1 MPSMRPSE
9 YAMQQRTDGGPFL
22 RIDLND
28 AITVTEEEL
37 KAVESEDEYESISDA
52 IYGTSRVYYSD
63 VALSDDAPG
72 WHLILEVAPEYLT
85 LYPIYARSGHAEY
98 AQPRYD
104 TLTSIIIT
112 RPVYKPYAHPTDQ
125 YEVDELLS
133 DLPAGLYKNWRYGL
147 GFQFEYRYLVNSV
160 SSLAGVDTLILHGG
174 TGSNDAKIK
183 GNEFYLGIDR
193 LERLKKSLDRL
204 TQRHQRET
212 AADKKLVCYTSLLH
226 QAAPEIYPAKA
237 RKLPPDLLAS
247 LVSMGSVTP
256 NLSSKD
262 QQQAVKLAQQ
272 SVPSL
277 AKSEPRTLY
286 NLKAEIE
293 LVTLGQLIDVYKK
306 MMERNVAEPKW
317 QAFLSEN
324 PFILDMAFGYP
335 VKKIADQPYV
345 GGKSFNGQGGQY
357 SDFLMAAKATG
368 NLALIEIKHP
378 QHDLLGRKYRQ
389 TYVPSFELS
398 GSVGQIISQ
407 RGNVQR
413 EIYGLARGFAERV
426 HAHAVAAIVIIGRNP
441 ENEDK
446 QEAFEQYRNGLKDVL
461 VVTFDEL
468 QVRLESIYQALTPSP
483 PVEPEP
489 IKDEDLP
496 F

>member
-1 MPSMRPSE
+1 MPSMRPSQ

-22 RIDLND
+22 RFDLED
-28 AITVTEEEL
+28 TGVLTEEEL
-37 KAVESEDEYESISDA
+37 EALDSGSEYESLSDE
-52 IYGTSRVYYSD
+52 IYGISRVYYSD

-72 WHLILEVAPEYLT
+72 WHLILEVAQEYLT
-85 LYPIYARSGHAEY
+85 LHPINARSDHPEY
-98 AQPRYD
+98 AQPRYN
-104 TLTSIIIT
+104 TITSIIIA
-112 RPVYKPYAHPTDQ
+112 RPVYQPYVHPTDQ
-125 YEVDELLS
+125 YEVDDLLS
-133 DLPAGLYKNWRYGL
+133 GLPAGLSKDWRYGL
-147 GFQFEYRYLVNSV
+147 GFHYEYRYLVHAL
-160 SSLAGVDTLILHGG
+160 SSLEGVDTLILHGG

-193 LERLKKSLDRL
+193 LEQLKKSLDRL
-204 TQRHQRET
+204 SQRHQRET

-226 QAAPEIYPAKA
+226 QAAPELYPSQA

-247 LVSMGSVTP
+247 LVSLGSVTP
-256 NLSSKD
+256 SLSPKD

-272 SVPSL
+272 SVPTL
-277 AKSEPRTLY
+277 AKSAPRTLY

-293 LVTLGQLIDVYKK
+293 LVTLGQLIEVYQK
-306 MMERNVAEPKW
+306 MMESNVGEPKW
-317 QAFLSEN
+317 QAFLSEH

-345 GGKSFNGQGGQY
+345 GGKGFSGRGGQY
-357 SDFLMAAKATG
+357 SDFLMAARATG

-378 QHDLLGRKYRQ
+378 QHDLLGKPYRQ
-389 TYVPSFELS
+389 TYTPSHELS

-407 RGNVQR
+407 RGNLQR
-413 EIYGLARGFAERV
+413 EIFGLAYEFNERV
-426 HAHAVAAIVIIGRNP
+426 HAHAVAAIVIIGRTP
-441 ENEDK
+441 KEEDR
-446 QEAFEQYRNGLKDVL
+446 QRAFEQYRNSLKDVL

-468 QVRLESIYQALTPSP
+468 QERLDSIYQALTPRP

-489 IKDEDLP
+489 ISDEDLP

>member
-1 MPSMRPSE
+1 M
-9 YAMQQRTDGGPFL
+9 
-22 RIDLND
+22 
-28 AITVTEEEL
+28 
-37 KAVESEDEYESISDA
+37 
-52 IYGTSRVYYSD
+52 
-63 VALSDDAPG
+63 
-72 WHLILEVAPEYLT
+72 
-85 LYPIYARSGHAEY
+85 
-98 AQPRYD
+98 
-104 TLTSIIIT
+104 
-112 RPVYKPYAHPTDQ
+112 
-125 YEVDELLS
+125 
-133 DLPAGLYKNWRYGL
+133 
-147 GFQFEYRYLVNSV
+147 
-160 SSLAGVDTLILHGG
+160 DTLILHGG
-174 TGSNDAKIK
+174 TGNNDAKIK

-193 LERLKKSLDRL
+193 LEQLKKSLDRL

-226 QAAPEIYPAKA
+226 QAAPELYPPQA

-247 LVSMGSVTP
+247 LVSLGSMAP
-256 NLSSKD
+256 RLSPKD
-262 QQQAVKLAQQ
+262 QQEAAKLAQH
-272 SVPSL
+272 SVPAL
-277 AKSEPRTLY
+277 AKSAPRTLY

-293 LVTLGQLIDVYKK
+293 LVTLGQLIEVYKK
-306 MMERNVAEPKW
+306 MMESNVAEPKW
-317 QAFLSEN
+317 QTFLSEN

-345 GGKSFNGQGGQY
+345 GGKNFSGRGGQY

-378 QHDLLGRKYRQ
+378 QHDLLGRQYRQ
-389 TYVPSFELS
+389 TYVPSFELG
-398 GSVGQIISQ
+398 GSVAQIISQ

-413 EIYGLARGFAERV
+413 EIFGLARGFEERI
-426 HAHAVAAIVIIGRNP
+426 HAHAVAANVIIGRTP
-441 ENEDK
+441 EEEDK

-468 QVRLESIYQALTPSP
+468 QVRLESIYQALTPQL